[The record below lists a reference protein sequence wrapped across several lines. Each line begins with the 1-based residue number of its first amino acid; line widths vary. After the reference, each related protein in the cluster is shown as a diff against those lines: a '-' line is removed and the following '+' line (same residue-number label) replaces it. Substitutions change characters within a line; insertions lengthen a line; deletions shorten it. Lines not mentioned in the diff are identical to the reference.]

1 MSTHTYSRQLI
12 AALVVAAPLLAATQ
26 ASAQVPVTFSA
37 TASVKGPSGSGSRP
51 ITIRI
56 DKFVSDA
63 DREAVI
69 AVIKAKKPGE
79 TLKALTAKPDI
90 GYVEVGDKRT
100 PIKFAYSRP
109 TGDGR
114 LITFVTAQALAYL
127 DPGAAAKAKEG
138 FNLALG
144 LLVLNGQN
152 TGDGELSPAAKVRVD
167 DKGAVVT
174 EEYGAEVVRL
184 LKVAPVK

>member
-1 MSTHTYSRQLI
+1 MTIHTYSRHLL
-12 AALVVAAPLLAATQ
+12 AAIVVAAPLLTATT
-26 ASAQVPVTFSA
+26 ASAQTPLTFSA

-51 ITIRI
+51 LTIRI

-63 DREAVI
+63 DRDAII
-69 AVIKAKKPGE
+69 AVIKARKPGE
-79 TLKALTAKPDI
+79 TLKTLVARPDI

-100 PIKFAYSRP
+100 PIKFAYSRS

-114 LITFVTAQALAYL
+114 LITFVTAQPLAYL

-138 FNLALG
+138 FDLALG
-144 LLVLNGQN
+144 LLVLNGQDM
-152 TGDGELSPAAKVRVD
+152 GDGELSPAAKVRID

-174 EEYGAEVVRL
+174 EEYGSEVVRL
-184 LKVAPVK
+184 VKVAPVK